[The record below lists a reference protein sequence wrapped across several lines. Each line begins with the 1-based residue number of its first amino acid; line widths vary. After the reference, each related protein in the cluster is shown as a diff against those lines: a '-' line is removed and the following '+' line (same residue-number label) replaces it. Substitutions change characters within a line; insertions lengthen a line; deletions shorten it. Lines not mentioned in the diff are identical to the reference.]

1 MLLCENCVKKT
12 LSNSLINISAPC
24 DKPDI
29 NDGKVEPD
37 SATINS
43 GTNYDVTCNDGFVI
57 SGITPVTCT
66 NGVLSTV
73 PTCQP
78 GKTIIFQR
86 HD

>member
-1 MLLCENCVKKT
+1 M
-12 LSNSLINISAPC
+12 NISASC
-24 DKPDI
+24 NKPYI

-37 SATINS
+37 RLAINS
-43 GTNYDVTCNDGFVI
+43 GTNYEIICNDGFVI